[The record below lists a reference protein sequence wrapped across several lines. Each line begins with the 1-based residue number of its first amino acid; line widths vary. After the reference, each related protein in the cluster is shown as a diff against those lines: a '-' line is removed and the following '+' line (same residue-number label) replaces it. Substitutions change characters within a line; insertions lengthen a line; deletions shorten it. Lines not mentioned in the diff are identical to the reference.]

1 MFVDTVVHDF
11 IDEVVESI
19 DARAPNVH
27 RRPLSDGV
35 EALKD
40 FDLIGAVAV

>member
-19 DARAPNVH
+19 AAGAPDVH
-27 RRPLSDGV
+27 RRPLSDCI

>member
-1 MFVDTVVHDF
+1 VLVDTVVDDF
-11 IDEVVESI
+11 VDKVVESI
-19 DARAPNVH
+19 DTRTPDIH
-27 RRPLSDGV
+27 RRPLSDGI

>member
-1 MFVDTVVHDF
+1 MFVDTIVHDF
-11 IDEVVESI
+11 IDKVVKPI
-19 DARAPNVH
+19 DARAPNIH
-27 RRPLSDGV
+27 RRPLSDGL

>member
-19 DARAPNVH
+19 DARASDVH
-27 RRPLSDGV
+27 RRPFSDRI

>member
-1 MFVDTVVHDF
+1 MLVDTVVDDF

-19 DARAPNVH
+19 DTRTPDIH
-27 RRPLSDGV
+27 RWPLSDGI

-40 FDLIGAVAV
+40 FDLIGAVTV

>member
-1 MFVDTVVHDF
+1 MLVDTVVHDF
-11 IDEVVESI
+11 IDKVVKSI
-19 DARAPNVH
+19 DTRAPDIH
-27 RRPLSDGV
+27 RRPLSDGI